1 MDLVLLV
8 WIIPH
13 IIKMCFCLKVIFNQW
28 KIHRKD
34 IWWIT
39 LLCIFFYNT
48 TPYASYNI
56 RKMIDEPLKYWG
68 ESLKLTD
75 KNDYHL
81 QKNDDDNNDDPP
93 MRTMDISLY
102 LSIYIYVYIN
112 IYILFSLSEPHIDN
126 FLDIFSG

>member
-1 MDLVLLV
+1 M
-8 WIIPH
+8 
-13 IIKMCFCLKVIFNQW
+13 
-28 KIHRKD
+28 
-34 IWWIT
+34 
-39 LLCIFFYNT
+39 
-48 TPYASYNI
+48 
-56 RKMIDEPLKYWG
+56 
-68 ESLKLTD
+68 KLTD

-126 FLDIFSG
+126 FLDIFFRLGSIWTTVFPYEARKRGQVQPGAF